1 MVRFVNEGHWK
12 LSLPS
17 ANIHCCPKLLQTS
30 GFRRFDT
37 LYWMVKKARQS
48 ATEQIPAFRE
58 HTFACPYCDKPTT
71 VLSPMDHIFMKRPRC
86 ENCGKEFLI
95 REHRAEKLRQ

>member
-1 MVRFVNEGHWK
+1 
-12 LSLPS
+12 
-17 ANIHCCPKLLQTS
+17 
-30 GFRRFDT
+30 
-37 LYWMVKKARQS
+37 MVKKARQS

-95 REHRAEKLRQ
+95 REHRAEKLRQWNGASPCGESAPRVLSGFTGV